1 MILVKFNLYIM
12 SLRKIAILL
21 FLIVGSQKAP
31 TQDTTRKIHAWWNDA
46 FPRPPAK
53 NPQAKLLPL
62 LHVYKNKFVNA
73 KGDSI
78 IFRGLSIADPDKI
91 QNQGH
96 WNRQLFE
103 EVKKLGTM
111 VVRIPVHPIA
121 WRERTPAKYLQLLD
135 SAANWCSNLGMYII
149 IDWHSIGN
157 LKMELFQDP
166 MYNTTQKE
174 TLEFWQAIARHF
186 VGNNT
191 VAFYELFNE
200 PTTYRG
206 QLGNIAW
213 SDWKKIN
220 EDIIHLIRAF
230 DNEKIELVAGFDWAY
245 DLTPLREE
253 PINAENIGYI
263 SHPYPWKRQEPW
275 PPKWDEDF
283 GFAAGQYPIIA
294 SEIGFGLRPGQS
306 IDSNHYGYQITRYL
320 EERGMSW
327 VAWVYDPEWGPNM
340 LKSWQGYQLTEM
352 GKFFKDA
359 MQAPFHKR

>member
-1 MILVKFNLYIM
+1 MP
-12 SLRKIAILL
+12 LRLTTFLLL
-21 FLIVGSQKAP
+21 FACTFLQVYA
-31 TQDTTRKIHAWWNDA
+31 QDTTKKYHAWWNEY
-46 FPRPPAK
+46 F
-53 NPQAKLLPL
+53 PQAPKQKAKVQLLP

-91 QNQGH
+91 EHQGH
-96 WNRQLFE
+96 WNKQLFE

-111 VVRIPVHPIA
+111 LVRIPVHPVA
-121 WRERTPAKYLQLLD
+121 WRERTPVKYMQLLD
-135 SAANWCSNLGMYII
+135 SAASWCGELGMYII

-174 TLEFWQAIARHF
+174 TYEFWQAVARHF
-186 VGNNT
+186 AGNST
-191 VAFYELFNE
+191 IAFYELFNE

-220 EDIIHLIRAF
+220 EDIIQLIRAF
-230 DNEKIELVAGFDWAY
+230 DKEKIELVAGFDWAY
-245 DLTPLREE
+245 DLTPLREA

-263 SHPYPWKRQEPW
+263 THPYPWKRQEPW
-275 PPKWDEDF
+275 QPKWEEDF
-283 GFAAGQYPIIA
+283 GFAASEYPIIA
-294 SEIGFGLRPGQS
+294 SEIGFGLRPGQT
-306 IDSNHYGYQITRYL
+306 IDSSHYGYQITRYL
-320 EERGMSW
+320 EARGMSW

-340 LKSWQGYQLTEM
+340 LKSWKGYELTDM
-352 GKFFKDA
+352 GKFFKRA
-359 MQAPFHKR
+359 MQALKK